1 MAALGMIFM
10 SSSNDLL
17 SVFVT
22 VEFSTFGFYVLVA
35 YLRDDLRSSE
45 AGLKFFILGV
55 FAAALLAYGTSLV
68 YGETGTFIFP
78 TIAGRTRDM
87 TPGRAAGWPMTFGA
101 LGRKIGAGPLHSRIP
116 DTSRGAP

>member
-1 MAALGMIFM
+1 MMAALGMMFM
-10 SSSNDLL
+10 SSANDLL

-78 TIAGRTRDM
+78 TIAGGKRDKK
-87 TPGRAAGWPMTFGA
+87 TGLVVGLLLIFDT
-101 LGRKIGAGPLHSRIP
+101 LGLNIGDFTLH
-116 DTSRGAP
+116 